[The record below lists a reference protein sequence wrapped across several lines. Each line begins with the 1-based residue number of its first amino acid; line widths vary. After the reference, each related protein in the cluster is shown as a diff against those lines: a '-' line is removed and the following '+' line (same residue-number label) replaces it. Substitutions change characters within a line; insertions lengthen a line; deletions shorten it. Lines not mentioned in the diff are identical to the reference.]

1 MSALTLR
8 LNSTAMAYLSHSNPL
23 TAKRLYL
30 ASQSPRRL
38 ELLRQ
43 IGLEPTVLPLRS
55 SPGRID
61 VDETP
66 ALQEPASDYVLRLAR
81 IKAEAG
87 VSVQQVRNLPH
98 WPVLAAD
105 TTVTLD
111 GQILGKPADRAE
123 AAAMLRLYS
132 GRAHTVLT
140 AVAAAYLGRMER
152 VLSESVVTFKTLSA
166 AEIDAYLDSR
176 EGFDKAGG
184 YGIQGR
190 AALFIEHLAGSYSGV
205 MGLPLY
211 ETGELLKNV
220 GFEIL

>member
-1 MSALTLR
+1 
-8 LNSTAMAYLSHSNPL
+8 MAILSHSNPL

-55 SPGRID
+55 SPGRVD
-61 VDETP
+61 VDESP
-66 ALQEPASDYVLRLAR
+66 LPGEPVTDYVLRLAR
-81 IKAEAG
+81 FKAQAG
-87 VSVQQVRNLPH
+87 VEAQQVRNLPH
-98 WPVLAAD
+98 WPILAAD

-111 GQILGKPADRAE
+111 GQILGKPTDRDA
-123 AAAMLRLYS
+123 AAAMLRRYS
-132 GRAHTVLT
+132 GRAHSVLT
-140 AVAAAYLGRMER
+140 AVAAAHLGSLEV
-152 VLSESVVTFKTLSA
+152 VLSESVVTFKSLSE
-166 AEIDAYLDSR
+166 AEISAYLDSR
-176 EGFDKAGG
+176 EGYDKAGG

-190 AALFIEHLAGSYSGV
+190 AALFIEHLSGSYSGV

-211 ETGELLKNV
+211 ETSELLKTV

>member
-1 MSALTLR
+1 MPS
-8 LNSTAMAYLSHSNPL
+8 LSHFAHSNPL

-43 IGLEPTVLPLRS
+43 VGIEPTVLPLRS

-66 ALQEPASDYVLRLAR
+66 LAEEPAVDYVLRLAR

-87 VSVQQVRNLPH
+87 VTVQQVRNLPH
-98 WPVLAAD
+98 WPILAAD

-111 GQILGKPADRAE
+111 GHILGKPADRDE
-123 AAAMLRLYS
+123 AVAMLRRYS
-132 GRAHTVLT
+132 GRSHHVLT
-140 AVAAAYLGRMER
+140 AVAAAHLGCLEV
-152 VLSESVVTFKTLSA
+152 VLSESVVTFKALSET
-166 AEIDAYLDSR
+166 EITAYADSR
-176 EGFDKAGG
+176 EGFGKAGG
-184 YGIQGR
+184 YAIQGR

-211 ETGELLKNV
+211 ETSELLKSV
-220 GFEIL
+220 GFNIL